1 MCYTIYAISV
11 IVILILG
18 LIVKEDTLSH
28 SVKIILCTIVGL
40 VAYCA
45 LNLSTTEGFAEGK
58 GKGKR
63 RKKKRETIGN
73 IVDTKI
79 EKLEF
84 ETRLSELVPKGTI
97 VMYHK
102 AEAEAPKGW
111 AVCDG
116 RDAVDYNTKTT
127 MKTPD
132 LRGRFVLG
140 TGKSETNKLLSDR
153 KLNDRGGV
161 EKLGLEVK
169 NLPAHRHP
177 IGITHKGGYGWGGKY
192 AMDLDGGTET
202 GIAGN
207 SNEADVLDKDGVPI
221 TPSAKKTT
229 GDAFEIM
236 PPYYV
241 LTYIIKTS

>member
-18 LIVKEDTLSH
+18 LIVKEDTLSQ

-58 GKGKR
+58 GKR
-63 RKKKRETIGN
+63 RKRKKEMIAN

-84 ETRLSELVPKGTI
+84 ETRLSELIPKGTI

-102 AEAEAPKGW
+102 AEAPKGW
-111 AVCDG
+111 ALCDG
-116 RDAVDYNTKTT
+116 GDAVDYNTKTT

-132 LRGRFVLG
+132 LSGRFVLG
-140 TGKSETNKLLSDR
+140 AGQSKTNILLTNR
-153 KLNDRGGV
+153 NLNDRGGV

-169 NLPAHRHP
+169 NIPAHRHP
-177 IGITHKGGYGWGGKY
+177 IGISQQGGYGWGGKY
-192 AMDLDGGTET
+192 AMNLDGGTET
-202 GIAGN
+202 GNSGN
-207 SNEADVLDKDGVPI
+207 SNEVDILDKDGKAV
-221 TPSAKKTT
+221 TPSAKRTI
-229 GDAFEIM
+229 GDPFEIM

-241 LTYIIKTS
+241 LTYIIKAS

>member
-1 MCYTIYAISV
+1 MSYTIYAISV

-18 LIVKEDTLSH
+18 LIVKEDTLSQ

-45 LNLSTTEGFAEGK
+45 LNLSTTEGFAQR
-58 GKGKR
+58 KGKR
-63 RKKKRETIGN
+63 RKKNKENIGN

-102 AEAEAPKGW
+102 AEAPKGW
-111 AVCDG
+111 ALCDG

-132 LRGRFVLG
+132 LRGRFILG
-140 TGKSETNKLLSDR
+140 AGESETNKLLTNR
-153 KLNDRGGV
+153 KLDDRGGV

-177 IGITHKGGYGWGGKY
+177 IGITQKGGYGWGGKY
-192 AMDLDGGTET
+192 AMDLDGSTET

-207 SNEADVLDKDGVPI
+207 SNEAEILDKDGVPTI
-221 TPSAKKTT
+221 PSVKKTI
-229 GDAFEIM
+229 GDPFEIM

-241 LTYIIKTS
+241 LTYIIKAS